1 MDLKQAYGLLR
12 KEKISLQNEVRK
24 LKKTIDQI
32 SSGSYE
38 DPLKI
43 KHLKQIRD
51 LTWKNRSLQE
61 ESERYHSLYSQ
72 QLEENARLRLEN
84 KELQKLNSKLQWQ
97 NDCYKNVHSDRSET
111 AYEEAQEEIRSLKD
125 EVARLRSILGRNGSE
140 AGIPTS
146 KTPISQKKI
155 IPNSRTVSGR
165 KKGGQPGHNKSSMA
179 PFSDDEITDTQD
191 HPLDCSC
198 PCCGGALEHVRDI
211 TKDELDYEIRTVKKR
226 HYFKEYVCAGC
237 GHTVRSR
244 DDSLRS
250 ENQYGPVIQ
259 TMALSLLDLGFVSI
273 NRTRKILSGMDPGSL
288 SISDGY
294 LSKLQKRYALK
305 LRGFVEEVRLAC
317 VTAPILYWDDT
328 VIFVNTSRACFRFY
342 GNDRVALYCAHMKKD
357 MDGILDDNVLPQLT
371 ESNTVMHDHNFIN
384 YYDGF
389 SFRNIECL
397 QHLERDL
404 QKTYNAS
411 KHQWA
416 ADMKELITGMIHK
429 RKLLISSGADSFSD
443 EELSAFWCSYDT
455 ILHSG
460 YKEYFKECL
469 SHFSKDENAL
479 LLRLEK
485 YRDNYTDWL
494 YDFSLPTTNNLSER
508 SLRFIKSKEKIS
520 GQFQNIEHAR
530 YFAVIRTYIETC
542 SRNGVNEFQALLRLA
557 KGSPYSLKELNT
569 SHGGA

>member
-1 MDLKQAYGLLR
+1 MDLKQAYELLR
-12 KEKISLQNEVRK
+12 KEKFSLQNEIRK
-24 LKKTIDQI
+24 LNKTIDQI

-38 DPLKI
+38 DPLKVR
-43 KHLKQIRD
+43 HLKQIRD

-61 ESERYHSLYSQ
+61 EAERYHSLYSQ
-72 QLEENARLRLEN
+72 QLEENTRLRLEN
-84 KELQKLNSKLQWQ
+84 KGLLELNSKLQWQ

-111 AYEEAQEEIRSLKD
+111 AYEAAQEEIRSLND
-125 EVARLRSILGRNGSE
+125 EIARLRSLLGRNGSE

-165 KKGGQPGHNKSSMA
+165 KKGGQPGHKKNSMA

-191 HPLDCSC
+191 HPLDCIC
-198 PCCGGALEHVRDI
+198 PCCGGTLEHVRDI
-211 TKDELDYEIRTVKKR
+211 TKDELDYEIRTVRKR
-226 HYFKEYVCAGC
+226 HFFKEYVCAGC
-237 GHTVRSR
+237 GHSVRSK
-244 DDSLRS
+244 DDSLKS
-250 ENQYGPVIQ
+250 QNQYGPVIQ
-259 TMALSLLDLGFVSI
+259 TLAMSLLDLGFVSI

-305 LRGFVEEVRLAC
+305 LRGFVDEVRQAC
-317 VTAPILYWDDT
+317 ITSPLLYWDDT

-342 GNDRVALYCAHMKKD
+342 GNEHVALYCAHMKKN
-357 MDGILDDNVLPQLT
+357 MEGILDDNVLPQLT
-371 ESNTVMHDHNFIN
+371 GSNTVMHDHNFIN

-429 RKLLISSGADSFSD
+429 RKQLLSSGADSFSD
-443 EELSAFWCSYDT
+443 EELKAFRCRYDT
-455 ILHSG
+455 LLHSG

-485 YRDNYTDWL
+485 YRGNYTNWL

-542 SRNGVNEFQALLRLA
+542 ARNGVNEFQALLRLA
-557 KGSPYSLKELNT
+557 KGSPYSLKELNI

>member
-12 KEKISLQNEVRK
+12 KEKLSLQNEVRK
-24 LKKTIDQI
+24 LNKTIDQI

-51 LTWKNRSLQE
+51 LTWKNKSLKE
-61 ESERYHSLYSQ
+61 DADRYRSLYSRQ
-72 QLEENARLRLEN
+72 MRENTQLRLEN
-84 KELQKLNSKLQWQ
+84 QELQRLNSRLQWQ
-97 NDCYKNVHSDRSET
+97 NDCYKNVHSDQSAT
-111 AYEEAQEEIRSLKD
+111 ACEEAQEEIRSLKD
-125 EVARLRSILGRNGSE
+125 EIARLRSLLGRNGSE

-146 KTPISQKKI
+146 KTPINQKKI

-165 KKGGQPGHNKSSMA
+165 KKGGQPGHKKCSMA
-179 PFSDDEITDTQD
+179 PFSDNEITDTLD
-191 HPLDCSC
+191 HPLDCTC

-211 TKDELDYEIRTVKKR
+211 TKDELDYEIRTVKRR
-226 HYFKEYVCAGC
+226 HVFKEYVCAGC
-237 GHTVRSR
+237 GHTVRSK

-259 TMALSLLDLGFVSI
+259 TLAMSLLDLGFVSI
-273 NRTRKILSGMDPGSL
+273 NRTRKILSGIAPGSL

-305 LRGFVEEVRLAC
+305 LRGFVDEVRQECIASPL
-317 VTAPILYWDDT
+317 LYWDDT
-328 VIFVNTSRACFRFY
+328 NIFVNTSRACFRFY
-342 GNDRVALYCAHMKKD
+342 GNERVALYCAHLKKN
-357 MDGILDDNVLPQLT
+357 MEGILDDNVLPRLT
-371 ESNTVMHDHNFIN
+371 ESNTVMHDHNSIN
-384 YYDGF
+384 YHDGF

-443 EELSAFWCSYDT
+443 GELRAFWCRYDSL
-455 ILHSG
+455 LHSG
-460 YKEYFKECL
+460 YKEYFKDCL

-485 YRDNYTDWL
+485 YRTNYTDWL

-508 SLRFIKSKEKIS
+508 SLRFMKSKEKIS
-520 GQFQNIEHAR
+520 GQFQNIEHAK

-542 SRNGVNEFQALLRLA
+542 ARNGVNEYQALLRLT
-557 KGSPYSLKELNT
+557 KGSPYSMKELNI

>member
-1 MDLKQAYGLLR
+1 MQ
-12 KEKISLQNEVRK
+12 
-24 LKKTIDQI
+24 TF
-32 SSGSYE
+32 
-38 DPLKI
+38 
-43 KHLKQIRD
+43 
-51 LTWKNRSLQE
+51 
-61 ESERYHSLYSQ
+61 HSLYSQ
-72 QLEENARLRLEN
+72 QLEENNQLRLEN

-97 NDCYKNVHSDRSET
+97 NDCYKNVHSDRSAT
-111 AYEEAQEEIRSLKD
+111 AYDEAREEIRSLND
-125 EVARLRSILGRNGSE
+125 EIARLRSLLGRNGSE

-165 KKGGQPGHNKSSMA
+165 KKGGQPGHKKSSMA
-179 PFSDDEITDTQD
+179 PFSDDEVTVTQD
-191 HPLDCSC
+191 HPLDCIC
-198 PCCGGALEHVRDI
+198 PCCVGALEHVHDI

-226 HYFKEYVCAGC
+226 HYFKEYTCSGC
-237 GHTVRSR
+237 GHTVRSK

-259 TMALSLLDLGFVSI
+259 TMALSPLDMGFVSI
-273 NRTRKILSGMDPGSL
+273 NRTRKILSGMDPASL

-305 LRGFVEEVRLAC
+305 LRGFVDEVRQAC
-317 VTAPILYWDDT
+317 IASPLLYWDDT

-342 GNDRVALYCAHMKKD
+342 GNEHVALYCAHKKKN
-357 MDGILDDNVLPQLT
+357 MEGILDDNVLPQLT
-371 ESNTVMHDHNFIN
+371 ESNTVMHDHNSIN
-384 YYDGF
+384 YHDGF

-443 EELSAFWCSYDT
+443 DELSAFWRSYDSL
-455 ILHSG
+455 LHSG

-469 SHFSKDENAL
+469 AHFGKDENAL
-479 LLRLEK
+479 LLRLEQ
-485 YRDNYTDWL
+485 YRTNYTAWL

-520 GQFQNIEHAR
+520 GQFQNIEHAK
-530 YFAVIRTYIETC
+530 YFAAIRTYIETC
-542 SRNGVNEFQALLRLA
+542 ARNGVNEFQALLRLA
-557 KGSPYSLKELNT
+557 KGSPYSLKELNI
-569 SHGGA
+569 SHSGA